1 MFKAVH
7 GSAPDT
13 AGLDVANPLS
23 MILSAVMMLRY
34 LGEGAAAD
42 RIDQALTAVLAGG
55 KALTRD
61 LGGSAGTRAMTAAIV
76 EALQRG

>member
-1 MFKAVH
+1 M
-7 GSAPDT
+7 
-13 AGLDVANPLS
+13 S

-42 RIDQALTAVLAGG
+42 RIDQALTAVLAAG

-61 LGGSAGTRAMTAAIV
+61 LGGGAGTRAMTAAIV
-76 EALQRG
+76 EELQRR

>member
-1 MFKAVH
+1 MFEAVH
-7 GSAPDT
+7 GSAPDI
-13 AGLDVANPLS
+13 AGRDVANPMS

-42 RIDQALTAVLAGG
+42 RIDQALTAVLAAG

-76 EALQRG
+76 EELKRG